1 VKILLLTQWFE
12 PEPTFKGLL
21 FAQSLRDQGHDVEVL
36 TGFPN
41 YPGGKVYKGYKISV
55 YQKDI
60 IDGITIHRAPLYPSH
75 DSSAIKRVL
84 NYLSF
89 AIGAFIIGL
98 IKTKRIDVVYSYHP
112 PLTTSISAYLLG
124 LFKRVPFVIDV
135 QDLWPDTLSA
145 TGMLN
150 NKYILYFVG
159 KVCDFIYKKAAKIVV
174 LSPGFKYCIASR
186 GVPTKKIEIIYNW
199 CNEPLINDFEDSK
212 VKLPDNGK
220 LNLVFAGN
228 LGYAQGL
235 STIVNAAEILQID
248 DVNVNVV
255 LLGDGVAKLKAIES
269 SKSKA
274 LTNLYFIPRV
284 PMRQVGSLL
293 DKADMLLVHL
303 TNNELFQIT
312 IPSKTQAYLAI
323 GKPIIMGVSGDAA
336 DLINESNSG
345 FTCEPDN
352 PISLAAT
359 IKKLSLLSNS
369 QRSEMGNNGRDFYYK
384 KLSLK
389 IGVSKFI
396 HIFKNII

>member
-269 SKSKA
+269 SKSKG

-284 PMRQVGSLL
+284 PMRQVGSVL

>member
-1 VKILLLTQWFE
+1 MKILLLTQWFE

-284 PMRQVGSLL
+284 PMRQVGSVL